1 MRECI
6 DAIHLT
12 VEAGRRGSEHDVLF
26 AEAMGIWDSAFRAAD
41 LMSAIAANDALRVV
55 LESCR
60 TLVGVLSTTFGGS
73 P

>member
-1 MRECI
+1 MRDCI

-12 VEAGRRGSEHDVLF
+12 VEAGRRGSGHDVLF

-41 LMSAIAANDALRVV
+41 LMSAIAPDDAQRVI

-60 TLVGVLSTTFGGS
+60 ALVGILSATLGGS